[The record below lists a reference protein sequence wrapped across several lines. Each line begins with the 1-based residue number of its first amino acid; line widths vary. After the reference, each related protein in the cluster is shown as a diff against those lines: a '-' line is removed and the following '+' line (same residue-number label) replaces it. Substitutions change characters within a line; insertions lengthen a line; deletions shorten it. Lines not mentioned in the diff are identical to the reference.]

1 MFDILVAEAATVA
14 AHSESDIVSA
24 GLVSCA
30 RICSPERLDRMSAFD
45 ADWHISAL
53 LDDL

>member
-24 GLVSCA
+24 GLVPCA
-30 RICSPERLDRMSAFD
+30 RICSPERLDGMSAFN
-45 ADWHISAL
+45 ADWHIAAL
-53 LDDL
+53 PDRL